1 MYLSL
6 SLPLFRP
13 VCLFFYLSVHTCIYL
28 SLSLSI
34 CVCIWSAMSL
44 SIFCRSWV
52 VLTRPSPG
60 TWFLCGWGEGG
71 GEYIITHEV
80 ARVFSLYIW
89 KTLAQWYNIG
99 IKKALL
105 FPIAP
110 LPLRFSRQS
119 RPCRG
124 DMMWCGGVFDLFH
137 RDNTT
142 HYSHKESKIVE
153 LFPMIYPSWP
163 FKDRHIYWRGRQKQP
178 YWIVYVND
186 ITNYIYLYSDNLI
199 LAFFFVRNINKR
211 KKQARTTTTH
221 LIFQD
226 KPKWCTLCTYPL
238 SKQSVYMCTSWIH
251 LTGNMCIFF
260 CRFVQS
266 IVPRLHCTQVR
277 KPVQMWCIA
286 DSVQVY
292 SWWYIDMK
300 EGFDCYAA
308 ALVYLRS
315 MSLTLSCK
323 NYFALLLSKQLYK
336 MFVTTLLP

>member
-1 MYLSL
+1 MYLSVSFSVYL
-6 SLPLFRP
+6 CVYL
-13 VCLFFYLSVHTCIYL
+13 VCNEPIYIL
-28 SLSLSI
+28 QVLGR
-34 CVCIWSAMSL
+34 VNKAV
-44 SIFCRSWV
+44 SWDL
-52 VLTRPSPG
+52 VLVWVRRR
-60 TWFLCGWGEGG
+60 GG
-71 GEYIITHEV
+71 GYIITHEV

-226 KPKWCTLCTYPL
+226 KPKWCTLCMY
-238 SKQSVYMCTSWIH
+238 
-251 LTGNMCIFF
+251 
-260 CRFVQS
+260 
-266 IVPRLHCTQVR
+266 VPA
-277 KPVQMWCIA
+277 K
-286 DSVQVY
+286 
-292 SWWYIDMK
+292 
-300 EGFDCYAA
+300 
-308 ALVYLRS
+308 
-315 MSLTLSCK
+315 
-323 NYFALLLSKQLYK
+323 
-336 MFVTTLLP
+336 